1 MLSANLSF
9 YIYFF
14 QVEFILHSSDVDRA
28 QIQAIHVILNVSNLS
43 ISSIFNFDFFIL
55 HKIYEEIQFTFM
67 LPKLL
72 TNMYRLG

>member
-43 ISSIFNFDFFIL
+43 ISSIFNFFFDFFIL
-55 HKIYEEIQFTFM
+55 HKISMKRYNS
-67 LPKLL
+67 LL
-72 TNMYRLG
+72 CSQNC